1 MILRYGYYDTML
13 KMNHNTTPETDE
25 SGQGSENTETSE
37 QGRQE
42 SKQTNGLLHV
52 VTSLIRGKPESSSLR
67 ETIEEYIE
75 ETDAPHAS
83 DTSSVSAHE
92 KQLLA
97 NILKL
102 RDLTA
107 FDVMVP
113 RADIVAVNANTPYEE
128 LLSILAEKTYSRL
141 PVYKDNLDNVVG
153 SIHVKDILSALASGK
168 AVEIPALVRDI
179 QIISP
184 SLNVLDLL
192 VQMRLTG
199 KHMVL
204 VIDEYGGIDGLVTI
218 GDVIEAVVGEI
229 DDEHDP
235 DEEPEVQ
242 IRADGTVTADARL
255 DLEDFEER
263 FGIELDDEEKEEN
276 DTLGGLIFSIAGRV
290 PVRGEVIPHDSGI
303 VFEILEADPRRV
315 SRVCIRNLPKSALNN
330 PDSE

>member
-1 MILRYGYYDTML
+1 ML
-13 KMNHNTTPETDE
+13 KMNQNTPDPDLPSQNPETTD
-25 SGQGSENTETSE
+25 QTE
-37 QGRQE
+37 QNRQDS
-42 SKQTNGLLHV
+42 SKQGPGLLHV

-75 ETDAPHAS
+75 ESGKTHES
-83 DTSSVSAHE
+83 VSSSVSAHE

-107 FDVMVP
+107 FDVMIP
-113 RADIVAVNANTPYEE
+113 RADIVAVNANTTYED
-128 LLSILAEKTYSRL
+128 LLTILSEKPYSRL
-141 PVYKDNLDNVVG
+141 PVYKENLDNVIG
-153 SIHVKDILSALASGK
+153 SIHVKDILASLAKGQ

-179 QIISP
+179 PIIAP

-192 VQMRLTG
+192 LQMRLTG

-235 DEEPEVQ
+235 DEEPGVL
-242 IRADGTVTADARL
+242 IRSDGTVIADARL
-255 DLEDFEER
+255 DLEEFEER
-263 FGIELDDEEKEEN
+263 FGIELDEEEKEES
-276 DTLGGLIFSIAGRV
+276 DTLGGLIFTVAGRV

-315 SRVCIRNLPKSALNN
+315 SRVCIRNLPKSALEKTD
-330 PDSE
+330 PE

>member
-1 MILRYGYYDTML
+1 MIPL
-13 KMNHNTTPETDE
+13 
-25 SGQGSENTETSE
+25 
-37 QGRQE
+37 
-42 SKQTNGLLHV
+42 
-52 VTSLIRGKPESSSLR
+52 
-67 ETIEEYIE
+67 
-75 ETDAPHAS
+75 
-83 DTSSVSAHE
+83 
-92 KQLLA
+92 
-97 NILKL
+97 
-102 RDLTA
+102 
-107 FDVMVP
+107 
-113 RADIVAVNANTPYEE
+113 ADIVAVNANTSYEE
-128 LLSILAEKTYSRL
+128 LLNILAEKTYSRL
-141 PVYKDNLDNVVG
+141 PVYKDSLDNVIG

-168 AVEIPALVRDI
+168 TVEIPALVRDI

-192 VQMRLTG
+192 LQMRLTG

-242 IRADGTVTADARL
+242 IRPDGTVIADARL
-255 DLEDFEER
+255 DLEDFEEG
-263 FGIELDDEEKEEN
+263 FGIELDEEEKEEN

-315 SRVCIRNLPKSALNN
+315 RRVCIRNIPKSALQNS
-330 PDSE
+330 DSE

>member
-1 MILRYGYYDTML
+1 ML
-13 KMNHNTTPETDE
+13 KMNQNNTPEPDQSAPDTQNAD
-25 SGQGSENTETSE
+25 SLDQN
-37 QGRQE
+37 RQE
-42 SKQTNGLLHV
+42 ARQSPGLLHV

-75 ETDAPHAS
+75 EGGEISAS
-83 DTSSVSAHE
+83 EESSVSAHE
-92 KQLLA
+92 RQLLS

-113 RADIVAVNANTPYEE
+113 RADIVAVNVNTTYEE
-128 LLSILAEKTYSRL
+128 LLNILAEKTYSRL
-141 PVYKDNLDNVVG
+141 PVYKDNLDNVIG

-168 AVEIPALVRDI
+168 TVDIPALVREI

-192 VQMRLTG
+192 LQMRLTG

-242 IRADGTVTADARL
+242 VRPDGTVVADARL
-255 DLEDFEER
+255 DLEDFEEG

-315 SRVCIRNLPKSALNN
+315 RRVCIRNIPKSALQNS
-330 PDSE
+330 DSE

>member
-1 MILRYGYYDTML
+1 ML
-13 KMNHNTTPETDE
+13 KMNQNNTPEPDQP
-25 SGQGSENTETSE
+25 SPDQQNSDSLE
-37 QGRQE
+37 QNRQE
-42 SKQTNGLLHV
+42 SKQTTGLLHV

-75 ETDAPHAS
+75 EGGQISAS
-83 DTSSVSAHE
+83 DESSVSAHE
-92 KQLLA
+92 RQLLS

-107 FDVMVP
+107 FDVMIP
-113 RADIVAVNANTPYEE
+113 RADIVAVNANTSYED
-128 LLSILAEKTYSRL
+128 LLNILAEKTYSRL
-141 PVYKDNLDNVVG
+141 PVYKDSLDNVIG

-168 AVEIPALVRDI
+168 TVEIPALVRDI

-192 VQMRLTG
+192 LQMRLTG

-242 IRADGTVTADARL
+242 VRPDGTVVADARL
-255 DLEDFEER
+255 DLEDFEEG
-263 FGIELDDEEKEEN
+263 FGIELDEEEKEEN

-315 SRVCIRNLPKSALNN
+315 RRVCIRNIPKSALQNS
-330 PDSE
+330 DSE